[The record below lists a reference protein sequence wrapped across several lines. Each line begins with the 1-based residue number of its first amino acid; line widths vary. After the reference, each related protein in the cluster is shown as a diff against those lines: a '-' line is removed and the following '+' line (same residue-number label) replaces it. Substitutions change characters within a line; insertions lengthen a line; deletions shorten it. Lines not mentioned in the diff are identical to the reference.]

1 MRKSYK
7 VGTVA
12 FALLALGVAMTHA
25 SMTACT
31 SKNTSASPE
40 PTAPAANAKSS
51 PPPSAQPAVEYFPA
65 SKSGGFM
72 PSKRREQK

>member
-31 SKNTSASPE
+31 SKNTSPE

-51 PPPSAQPAVEYFPA
+51 PPPSAQPEGEYFPA

-72 PSKRREQK
+72 PSERRGKK

>member
-31 SKNTSASPE
+31 SKSASPE
-40 PTAPAANAKSS
+40 PTAPAATAKSS
-51 PPPSAQPAVEYFPA
+51 PPPSAQPEVEYFPA

-72 PSKRREQK
+72 PSQRRVKK